1 LSACP
6 RQPDK
11 RGTKLSQ
18 GKTPLGLQWYVPSEK
33 GQICRGSL
41 GIGQRD
47 VLRIYWLK
55 VNPRAKRG
63 IRQSKNRF
71 WEWRA
76 TENKH
81 DSGSF
86 TDKEN
91 SMENQDLLD
100 LNFKMW
106 ILIGDLHHN
115 MVLVRQKEL
124 DKYNIST
131 RQLRILRLIEGLG
144 PEARLSEIAKI
155 LQRKIDVV
163 SRQAV
168 MMEKDGLI
176 KRIRDK
182 PKSRLLRLELTKKG
196 QELLNNI
203 HRSKGMNEVLSVLT
217 EKERQEIYSALNR
230 VMTKLNKYS
239 AEEHED

>member
-1 LSACP
+1 
-6 RQPDK
+6 
-11 RGTKLSQ
+11 
-18 GKTPLGLQWYVPSEK
+18 
-33 GQICRGSL
+33 
-41 GIGQRD
+41 
-47 VLRIYWLK
+47 
-55 VNPRAKRG
+55 
-63 IRQSKNRF
+63 
-71 WEWRA
+71 
-76 TENKH
+76 
-81 DSGSF
+81 
-86 TDKEN
+86 
-91 SMENQDLLD
+91 MENQDLLD

-182 PKSRLLRLELTKKG
+182 PKSRLLRLELTEKG